1 MYAAAVETVGRRRI
15 VEQNRPNVPATTAV
29 ITKMTSVLNTCVGD
43 TPPKKKTRLKSGIE
57 AAISNN
63 ALTNPAIN
71 FPASS
76 EKAESLEHKSRSKVC
91 LSFSPF
97 MAVAVKAGAINT
109 IKKSCI
115 NESRA

>member
-1 MYAAAVETVGRRRI
+1 MYAAAVETVGRRKR
-15 VEQNRPNVPATTAV
+15 VEQDRPNVPATTAV
-29 ITKMTSVLNTCVGD
+29 ITNMTSVLNTCVGD
-43 TPPKKKTRLKSGIE
+43 TPPKKKTRLKSGID

-63 ALTNPAIN
+63 ALTNPAIS

-91 LSFSPF
+91 RSFSPF
-97 MAVAVKAGAINT
+97 IAVAVKAGAINT